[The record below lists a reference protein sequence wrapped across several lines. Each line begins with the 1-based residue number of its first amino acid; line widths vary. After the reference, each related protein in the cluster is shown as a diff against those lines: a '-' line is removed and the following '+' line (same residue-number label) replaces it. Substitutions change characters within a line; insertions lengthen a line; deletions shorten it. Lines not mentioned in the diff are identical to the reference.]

1 MNRRSFLKSTLSGL
15 ALVGIGNPLVASA
28 AETNTLR
35 IGTRTLDVNG
45 RAATVYALLGPDE
58 RPGLTLPAGARFN
71 VALVNSLDEET
82 MIHWHGLTPPWSQ
95 DGVPG
100 APSPLMRA
108 GETRRYDFPAPD
120 GGTHWMHAHT
130 LQEQNLLAA
139 PLIIRRSDDSVDEQ
153 DVVVLLHD
161 FSFTSAPE
169 LMSRLRKANSNPG
182 HAGMRHGAHGSMGG
196 GVAPPTMD
204 LNDIEYDAYLANDRT
219 LADPEV
225 HKVERG
231 QPVRLRVI
239 NGATATAF
247 TIDTGALAGTLIAVD
262 GMPVEPVEGRR
273 FPLSMGQRV
282 DVRLQV
288 PKEGG
293 VFPVLAL
300 REGAPERTGII
311 LATAG
316 AVVQKVLEKG
326 EPGPVLDLS
335 LEARLRATKPLA
347 IKAADRSVTLSLI
360 GDMAS
365 YTWAIGG
372 SGSMRAK
379 AGQRLEI
386 TMVNKSMMAHPM
398 HLHGHRFQ
406 VVEIGGRRVAGAVR
420 DTVLVP
426 AMQAVRVAVDADN
439 PGRWAFHCHH
449 LYHMAAGMMTE
460 FAYDDVA

>member
-15 ALVGIGNPLVASA
+15 ALVGIGNPLVAHA

-35 IGTRTLDVNG
+35 IGTRTLEVNG
-45 RAATVYALLGPDE
+45 RAATVYALLGPDG

-71 VALVNSLDEET
+71 VALVNGLDEET
-82 MIHWHGLTPPWSQ
+82 MIHWHGLTPPWNQ

-108 GETRRYDFPAPD
+108 GETRRYDFPVPD

-139 PLIIRRSDDSVDEQ
+139 PLIIGSSDDRRDEQ

-161 FSFTSAPE
+161 FSFTSAAE
-169 LMSRLRKANSNPG
+169 LLSRLRKPNGAAG
-182 HAGMRHGAHGSMGG
+182 HVGVAHGAHGAVG
-196 GVAPPTMD
+196 GVMAAAALD

-219 LADPEV
+219 LADPEIRR
-225 HKVERG
+225 VERG
-231 QPVRLRVI
+231 AAVRLRVI
-239 NGATATAF
+239 NGATSTAF
-247 TIDTGALAGTLIAVD
+247 TIDLGALVGTLIAVD
-262 GMPVEPVEGRR
+262 GMPVEPLDGRR
-273 FPLSMGQRV
+273 FPLSMGQRI
-282 DVRLQV
+282 DVRLPI

-293 VFPVLAL
+293 AFPVLAL
-300 REGAPERTGII
+300 REGAPERTGIV

-316 AVVQKVLEKG
+316 AEVRKVLDRG
-326 EPGPVLDLS
+326 EPGPVVDLS

-347 IKAADRSVTLSLI
+347 IRRADRSVNVGLI

-365 YTWAIGG
+365 YTWAIDGAAT
-372 SGSMRAK
+372 MRAK
-379 AGQRLEI
+379 RGERLEI

-406 VVEIGGRRVAGAVR
+406 VVEIGGRRIAGAVR

-426 AMQAVRVAVDADN
+426 PMQAVTLAVDADN

-449 LYHMAAGMMTE
+449 LYHMAAGMMAE
-460 FAYDDVA
+460 FAYSEAA